1 MTHGFV
7 GEAIEDFIILGF
19 LEGGVDLSLS
29 LSSSAYGTYV
39 TVRLESQSISQREMA
54 LADFGGSKFNPC
66 ISRLRSI
73 EGAKAS

>member
-1 MTHGFV
+1 MTHNFV

-29 LSSSAYGTYV
+29 LFICIRHV
-39 TVRLESQSISQREMA
+39 TLRLESQSISQREMA